1 MKIPMIALAGLAATS
16 MVVGVSVVGC
26 AGNKSSTT
34 SSAGSATSA
43 GSGSAASSSSSSATS
58 SSSSA
63 AAADYTAL
71 LLKASDITLPGD
83 TFTGQPVIQNPNG
96 QPGAA
101 QIFSNQNDTRHV
113 GVTILILPDPDQA
126 VSELDEEKAALG
138 DTVKGGTPAPAA
150 VGTGGTM
157 VSGTAPEGSK
167 AVTVL
172 MFTEGKA
179 FVNLA
184 FDSPLNDPLPPQFVT
199 DVGQK
204 QDTAIK
210 TGLHG

>member
-1 MKIPMIALAGLAATS
+1 MKIPMMALAGLAATS
-16 MVVGVSVVGC
+16 MFVGVSIVGC

-34 SSAGSATSA
+34 SSSGSATSA
-43 GSGSAASSSSSSATS
+43 GSTAS

-71 LLKASDITLPGD
+71 LIKASDITLPGD
-83 TFTGQPVIQNPNG
+83 TFTGQPPIQNPNG

-101 QIFSNQNDTRHV
+101 QIFGNQNDTRHV
-113 GVTILILPDPDQA
+113 GVTILVLPDPDQA

-138 DTVKGGTPAPAA
+138 DSVKGGTPAQAA

-179 FVNLA
+179 FVNLE
-184 FDSPLNDPLPPQFVT
+184 FDSPLNDPVPPQFVT

-210 TGLHG
+210 IGLHG

>member
-16 MVVGVSVVGC
+16 MVVGMSVVGC

-34 SSAGSATSA
+34 SSSGSATSA
-43 GSGSAASSSSSSATS
+43 GSSSAASSSSSAAT
-58 SSSSA
+58 
-63 AAADYTAL
+63 ADYTAL
-71 LLKASDITLPGD
+71 LIKPSDITLPGD
-83 TFTGQPVIQNPNG
+83 TFTVQPPIQNPNG
-96 QPGAA
+96 QPGVA
-101 QIFSNQNDTRHV
+101 QLFSNQNDTRHI
-113 GVTILILPDPDQA
+113 GDTILILPDADQA
-126 VSELDEEKAALG
+126 VSELDQEKAALG
-138 DTVKGGTPAPAA
+138 DMVKGGTPAPAP

-172 MFTEGKA
+172 LFTEGKA
-179 FVNLA
+179 FVNLE
-184 FDSPLNDPLPPQFVT
+184 FDSPPNDPVPPQFVT

-210 TGLHG
+210 NGLHG

>member
-26 AGNKSSTT
+26 ASNKSSTT
-34 SSAGSATSA
+34 SSSGSATSA
-43 GSGSAASSSSSSATS
+43 GSNSATS
-58 SSSSA
+58 SSGSA

-71 LLKASDITLPGD
+71 LIKASDITLPGD
-83 TFTGQPVIQNPNG
+83 TFTGQPPIQNPNG
-96 QPGAA
+96 QPGVA
-101 QIFSNQNDTRHV
+101 QIFGNQNDTRHI
-113 GVTILILPDPDQA
+113 GDTILILPDADQA
-126 VSELDEEKAALG
+126 VSELDQEKAALG
-138 DTVKGGTPAPAA
+138 NMVTGGTPAPAP

-172 MFTEGKA
+172 LFTEGKA
-179 FVNLA
+179 FVNLE
-184 FDSPLNDPLPPQFVT
+184 FDSPLNDPVPPQFFT

-210 TGLHG
+210 NGLHG

>member
-1 MKIPMIALAGLAATS
+1 MKIPVIALACLAASS
-16 MVVGVSVVGC
+16 MVVGVSLVGC

-34 SSAGSATSA
+34 SSSGSATTA
-43 GSGSAASSSSSSATS
+43 GSNSATS

-71 LLKASDITLPGD
+71 LIKASDITLPGD
-83 TFTGQPVIQNPNG
+83 TFTGQPPIQNPNG
-96 QPGAA
+96 QPGVA
-101 QIFSNQNDTRHV
+101 QIFGNQNDTRHI
-113 GVTILILPDPDQA
+113 GDTILILPDPDQA
-126 VSELDEEKAALG
+126 VSELDLEKAALG
-138 DTVKGGTPAPAA
+138 DTVTGGTPAPAA
-150 VGTGGTM
+150 VGTGGTT

-172 MFTEGKA
+172 LFSEGKA
-179 FVNLA
+179 FVNLE
-184 FDSPLNDPLPPQFVT
+184 FDSPLNDPVPPQFVT

-210 TGLHG
+210 NGLHG

>member
-1 MKIPMIALAGLAATS
+1 MKIPMIALAGLTATT
-16 MVVGVSVVGC
+16 MVVGVSLVGC

-34 SSAGSATSA
+34 SSSGSATSPA
-43 GSGSAASSSSSSATS
+43 SSSATS

-63 AAADYTAL
+63 PAADYTAL
-71 LLKASDITLPGD
+71 LIKASDITLPGD
-83 TFTGQPVIQNPNG
+83 TFTAQPPIQNPNG

-101 QIFSNQNDTRHV
+101 QIFSNQNDTRHI
-113 GVTILILPDPDQA
+113 GDTILILPDADQA
-126 VSELDEEKAALG
+126 VSELDQEKAALG
-138 DTVKGGTPAPAA
+138 DLVKGGTPAPAA

-179 FVNLA
+179 FVNLE
-184 FDSPLNDPLPPQFVT
+184 FDSPLNDPVPPQFVT
-199 DVGQK
+199 DVSQK

-210 TGLHG
+210 NGLHG

>member
-34 SSAGSATSA
+34 SSSGSATSA
-43 GSGSAASSSSSSATS
+43 GSNSATS

-71 LLKASDITLPGD
+71 LIKASDITLPGD
-83 TFTGQPVIQNPNG
+83 TFTGQPPIQNPNG
-96 QPGAA
+96 QPGVA

-113 GVTILILPDPDQA
+113 GDTILILPDPDQA
-126 VSELDEEKAALG
+126 VSELDLEKAALG
-138 DTVKGGTPAPAA
+138 DLVKGGNPAPAA

-157 VSGTAPEGSK
+157 VSGTAPDGSK

-172 MFTEGKA
+172 LFTEGKA
-179 FVNLA
+179 FTNLE
-184 FDSPLNDPLPPQFVT
+184 FDSAPNDPVPPQFVT

-210 TGLHG
+210 NGLHG

>member
-26 AGNKSSTT
+26 AGNESSTT
-34 SSAGSATSA
+34 SSSGAATSA
-43 GSGSAASSSSSSATS
+43 GSSSATS

-71 LLKASDITLPGD
+71 LIKASDITLPGD
-83 TFTGQPVIQNPNG
+83 TFTGQPPIQNPNG
-96 QPGAA
+96 QPGVA
-101 QIFSNQNDTRHV
+101 QIFGNQNDTRHV
-113 GVTILILPDPDQA
+113 GDTILILPDPDQA
-126 VSELDEEKAALG
+126 VSELDQEKAALG

-157 VSGTAPEGSK
+157 VSGTASEGSK
-167 AVTVL
+167 AVSVL
-172 MFTEGKA
+172 LFTEGKA
-179 FVNLA
+179 FVNLE
-184 FDSPLNDPLPPQFVT
+184 FDSPLNDPVPPQFVT

-204 QDTAIK
+204 QDTTIK
-210 TGLHG
+210 TGLHS

>member
-1 MKIPMIALAGLAATS
+1 MKIPMMALAGVAATS
-16 MVVGVSVVGC
+16 VVVGVSVVGC

-34 SSAGSATSA
+34 SSSESATSA
-43 GSGSAASSSSSSATS
+43 GSSSAAPSAGTPTS

-71 LLKASDITLPGD
+71 LIKASDITLPGD
-83 TFTGQPVIQNPNG
+83 TFTGQPPIQNPNG

-101 QIFSNQNDTRHV
+101 QLFGNQNDTRHV
-113 GVTILILPDPDQA
+113 GATILILPDPDQA

-138 DTVKGGTPAPAA
+138 DSVKGGTPAPAA
-150 VGTGGTM
+150 VGTSGTI

-184 FDSPLNDPLPPQFVT
+184 FDSPLNDPVPPQFVT

-210 TGLHG
+210 NGLHG

>member
-34 SSAGSATSA
+34 SSSGSATSA
-43 GSGSAASSSSSSATS
+43 GSSSATS

-63 AAADYTAL
+63 AAADYTAVL
-71 LLKASDITLPGD
+71 IKASDITLPGD
-83 TFTGQPVIQNPNG
+83 TFTGQPPIQNPNG
-96 QPGAA
+96 QPGVA

-113 GVTILILPDPDQA
+113 GDTILILPDPDQA

-138 DTVKGGTPAPAA
+138 DMVKGGTPAPAA

-172 MFTEGKA
+172 LFTEGKA
-179 FVNLA
+179 FINLE
-184 FDSPLNDPLPPQFVT
+184 FDSAPNDPVPPQFVT

-210 TGLHG
+210 NGLHG

>member
-16 MVVGVSVVGC
+16 VVVGVSVVGC
-26 AGNKSSTT
+26 GGNKSSTT
-34 SSAGSATSA
+34 SSSGSAASA
-43 GSGSAASSSSSSATS
+43 GSSSAASSSSSPAS

-63 AAADYTAL
+63 ATADYTAL
-71 LLKASDITLPGD
+71 LIKASDITLPGD
-83 TFTGQPVIQNPNG
+83 TFTGQPPIQNPNG

-101 QIFSNQNDTRHV
+101 QIFGNQNDTRHV
-113 GVTILILPDPDQA
+113 AVTILILPDPDQA

-150 VGTGGTM
+150 VGTDGTM

-172 MFTEGKA
+172 LFTEGKA
-179 FVNLA
+179 FVNLE
-184 FDSPLNDPLPPQFVT
+184 FDSPPNDPLPPQFVT

-210 TGLHG
+210 NGLHG

>member
-16 MVVGVSVVGC
+16 MVVGC

-34 SSAGSATSA
+34 SSGSATSA
-43 GSGSAASSSSSSATS
+43 GSNSATS

-63 AAADYTAL
+63 AAADYTAVL
-71 LLKASDITLPGD
+71 IKASDITLPGD
-83 TFTGQPVIQNPNG
+83 TFTGQPPIQNPNG

-113 GVTILILPDPDQA
+113 GDTILILPDPDQA

-138 DTVKGGTPAPAA
+138 DMVKGGTPTPAA
-150 VGTGGTM
+150 VGTGGTT
-157 VSGTAPEGSK
+157 VSGTSPDGSK

-172 MFTEGKA
+172 LFTEGKG
-179 FVNLA
+179 FVNLE
-184 FDSPLNDPLPPQFVT
+184 FDSAPNDPVPPQFVT

-210 TGLHG
+210 NGLHG

>member
-34 SSAGSATSA
+34 SSSGSATSA
-43 GSGSAASSSSSSATS
+43 GSNSATS

-71 LLKASDITLPGD
+71 LIKASDITLPGD
-83 TFTGQPVIQNPNG
+83 TFTGQPLIQNPNG
-96 QPGAA
+96 QPGVA

-113 GVTILILPDPDQA
+113 GDTILILPDPDQA

-138 DTVKGGTPAPAA
+138 DMVKGGTHAPAA
-150 VGTGGTM
+150 VGTDGTM

-179 FVNLA
+179 FVNLE
-184 FDSPLNDPLPPQFVT
+184 FDSPLNDPVPPQFVT

-210 TGLHG
+210 NGLHG

>member
-1 MKIPMIALAGLAATS
+1 MKIPMIAFAGLAATT

-34 SSAGSATSA
+34 SSSGSATSA
-43 GSGSAASSSSSSATS
+43 GSNSATS

-63 AAADYTAL
+63 AAADYTAVL
-71 LLKASDITLPGD
+71 IKANEIALPGD
-83 TFTGQPVIQNPNG
+83 TFTGQPPTQNPNG
-96 QPGAA
+96 QPGVA
-101 QIFSNQNDTRHV
+101 QIFGNQNDTRHV
-113 GVTILILPDPDQA
+113 GVTVLILPDPDQA

-138 DTVKGGTPAPAA
+138 DMVKGGTPAPAA
-150 VGTGGTM
+150 VGTAGTM

-172 MFTEGKA
+172 LFTEGKA
-179 FVNLA
+179 FVNLE
-184 FDSPLNDPLPPQFVT
+184 FDSPLNDPVPPQFVT

>member
-34 SSAGSATSA
+34 SSSGSATSA
-43 GSGSAASSSSSSATS
+43 GSNSATS

-71 LLKASDITLPGD
+71 LIKASDITLPGD
-83 TFTGQPVIQNPNG
+83 TFTGQPPIQNPNG
-96 QPGAA
+96 QPGVATV
-101 QIFSNQNDTRHV
+101 FSNQNDSRHV
-113 GVTILILPDPDQA
+113 GDTILILPDADQA

-138 DTVKGGTPAPAA
+138 DMVKGGTPTPAP
-150 VGTGGTM
+150 VGTDGTM

-172 MFTEGKA
+172 LFTEGRA
-179 FVNLA
+179 FVNLE
-184 FDSPLNDPLPPQFVT
+184 FDSPLNDPVPPQFVT

-210 TGLHG
+210 SGLHG